1 MGKSIKYEICIAEYQ
16 RESYNISG
24 MYILYQKIF
33 VDLFVFCKYKRRLY
47 LLKVRA
53 VAKANYRQFEYCLSW
68 NWLKCR
74 ISAAVYLEML
84 SAQGREAFQKRW
96 EVDFSSKKVQHC
108 YELGLQSMNK
118 NCTSQKEL
126 WLLWKE
132 RLSTWFSE
140 ISKECFK

>member
-33 VDLFVFCKYKRRLY
+33 VDLFVFCRYKRRFY

-68 NWLKCR
+68 NWLKWR

-84 SAQGREAFQKRW
+84 SARGREAFQKRW